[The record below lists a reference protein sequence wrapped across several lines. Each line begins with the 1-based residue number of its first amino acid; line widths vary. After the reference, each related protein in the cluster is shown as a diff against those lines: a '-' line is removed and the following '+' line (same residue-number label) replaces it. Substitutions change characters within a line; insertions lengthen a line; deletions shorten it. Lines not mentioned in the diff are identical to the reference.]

1 VIKPEDK
8 RFMKIKTRHQKAAV
22 PALRV
27 DESMSLEEQVAKR
40 AHELWHQRGYEHGA
54 DLADWF
60 QAEQEVNE
68 RHQQRLRNSA

>member
-1 VIKPEDK
+1 MKKDTHFKKP
-8 RFMKIKTRHQKAAV
+8 AV
-22 PALRV
+22 PALHV

-60 QAEQEVNE
+60 QAEREVHE
-68 RHQQRLRNSA
+68 WHQQRIRNSA

>member
-1 VIKPEDK
+1 MKKNTHLKKP
-8 RFMKIKTRHQKAAV
+8 AV
-22 PALRV
+22 PALHV

-60 QAEQEVNE
+60 QAEREVHE
-68 RHQQRLRNSA
+68 WHQQRIRNSA